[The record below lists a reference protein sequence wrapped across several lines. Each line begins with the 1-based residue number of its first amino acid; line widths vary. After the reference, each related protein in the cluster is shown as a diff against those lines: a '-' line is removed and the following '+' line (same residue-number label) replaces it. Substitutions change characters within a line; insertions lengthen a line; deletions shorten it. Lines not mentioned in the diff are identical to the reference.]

1 MSAAGPPP
9 RPRPK
14 GAAEPE
20 NSRREF
26 SGDLHTGA
34 RPLGGERSE
43 ATPGGKHTSRGAL
56 PSEPELQSFARAA
69 AHLLT
74 ERLPRALGSR
84 TVRRR
89 AGVGIQHLDHRDYA
103 AGDEVRHID
112 WRQTAR
118 RRRPIVRRFESE
130 SVSDWIIL
138 LDASSS
144 MAVHGAA
151 KWRAAVHMAAAM
163 SYALLDHGHRVGL
176 LAFGAR
182 VLAEC
187 PRGRGRRHYAA
198 IAGLLAAL
206 RPPRASERSLLG
218 GCAQH
223 LRGAASI
230 FAISDFLADDE
241 MRGDLAALL
250 QRCTALHALQVT
262 DSAETELRDTGDFDL
277 VDVETGVRI
286 QARGGEDANARA
298 AAERAAMTER
308 LRDFCARSGIA
319 FTDWDVANAWQH
331 TLLRHLVQAQ
341 SIC

>member
-1 MSAAGPPP
+1 M
-9 RPRPK
+9 
-14 GAAEPE
+14 
-20 NSRREF
+20 
-26 SGDLHTGA
+26 
-34 RPLGGERSE
+34 
-43 ATPGGKHTSRGAL
+43 ATPALIRGVL
-56 PSEPELQSFARAA
+56 PSESELQSFARAA

-74 ERLPRALGSR
+74 ERLPHALGSR

-89 AGVGIQHLDHRDYA
+89 AGVGIQHLDHRDYT

-144 MAVHGAA
+144 MSVHGAA
-151 KWRAAVHMAAAM
+151 KWHAAVHMAAAM

-187 PRGRGRRHYAA
+187 PRGRGRHHYAV
-198 IAGLLAAL
+198 IAGQLAAL
-206 RPPRASERSLLG
+206 QPARAGERSALGVCARLL
-218 GCAQH
+218 H
-223 LRGAASI
+223 GAASV
-230 FAISDFLADDE
+230 FTISDFLADDE
-241 MRGDLAALL
+241 MCSDLSALL

-262 DSAETELRDTGDFDL
+262 DSAEMELREAGDFDL
-277 VDVETGVRI
+277 VDVETG
-286 QARGGEDANARA
+286 ARMQTRAGEHAETLA
-298 AAERAAMTER
+298 AAERAAMTDR
-308 LRDFCARSGIA
+308 LRGFCARSGIA
-319 FTDWDVANAWQH
+319 FTDWDVTNPWQH
-331 TLLRHLVQAQ
+331 TLLRHLVRAQ